1 MPLPKMLSRSKFYDS
16 RSIIDDSWSII
27 DDSWSIIDDSWSII
41 DDSWSIIMTVSDIA
55 SLTDDSRGVI
65 NYGNIII
72 MQNAEFFMYFNH
84 RRLNYNIDICALTL
98 ATPQPR
104 VHTIKL

>member
-1 MPLPKMLSRSKFYDS
+1 MLSRNAFYDS

-41 DDSWSIIMTVSDIA
+41 MTVSDVA

-65 NYGNIII
+65 NYGNIFII
-72 MQNAEFFMYFNH
+72 QATYIFMYFSH

-98 ATPQPR
+98 VTPQPR